1 MHLRIRASLAAV
13 AVSACAI
20 AVGALPGA
28 ASAAGRPARSAAS
41 QASCPWLSQ
50 SESISTR
57 VSQLMAKMTLQD
69 EITLVE
75 GHGSSNPYVFYE
87 PAIPSLC
94 IPQLGEEDGP
104 SGVADELTGVTQLPA
119 GVDLA
124 ATFSPS
130 LARQY
135 GQVVGNEERGKGA
148 AVDLGRDHRPASAA
162 RALPRLV

>member
-1 MHLRIRASLAAV
+1 MHRRIRVTLV
-13 AVSACAI
+13 AAI
-20 AVGALPGA
+20 AGCALGCVALPGA
-28 ASAAGRPARSAAS
+28 ASAAS
-41 QASCPWLSQ
+41 QTTCPWLTQ
-50 SESISTR
+50 SEPISQR

-104 SGVADELTGVTQLPA
+104 SGVADGLTGVTQLPA

-124 ATFSPS
+124 ATFSQP
-130 LARQY
+130 LARRY
-135 GQVVGNEERGKGA
+135 GKVIGNEERGKGA
-148 AVDLGRDHRPASAA
+148 AVDLGPT
-162 RALPRLV
+162 VN